1 LLRCLPHGLEVE
13 ATISLRQALFWM
25 NIHLALLD
33 VQQKALGQMRA
44 LVAAHFG
51 RREEYDPDVLLVE
64 SEIERVLVRLM
75 YWEEMVDRAN
85 RAVAIP

>member
-1 LLRCLPHGLEVE
+1 LFHYLPHGCVVE

-25 NIHLALLD
+25 NIQLALLA

-44 LVAAHFG
+44 LVATHFG
-51 RREEYDPDVLLVE
+51 RRDEYEPDVLLVE
-64 SEIERVLVRLM
+64 TEIERVLARLM

-85 RAVAIP
+85 RALTTP